1 MNRPKDELDTTSSR
15 TVYRRLYKRLKAKC
29 ARCPWHRHENEGRK
43 PKHGTRKRNKV
54 GR

>member
-29 ARCPWHRHENEGRK
+29 ARCPWHRHENEGRR
-43 PKHGTRKRNKV
+43 PKYGTRKRNKV

>member
-1 MNRPKDELDTTSSR
+1 MTRPKTELDSTANK

-29 ARCPWHRHENEGRK
+29 AWCPWHRHENDGRR

-54 GR
+54 KR

>member
-1 MNRPKDELDTTSSR
+1 VNRPKDELDTTSSR
-15 TVYRRLYKRLKAKC
+15 TVYRRLYKRFKAKC
-29 ARCPWHRHENEGRK
+29 ARCPWHRHENEGRR